1 MKQWRSRVTILAV
14 GMGLFV
20 LPGLSNVPADA
31 KPSKDA
37 IQAGMTIPDVKFS
50 KPASTKD
57 QQILGLEKKE
67 PFTLSQLPSKF
78 VLIEVMS
85 ST

>member
-1 MKQWRSRVTILAV
+1 MKQWISRLTILAV
-14 GMGLFV
+14 GICLFV

-57 QQILGLEKKE
+57 QQSLGLEKNE

-78 VLIEVMS
+78 VLIEVLS

>member
-1 MKQWRSRVTILAV
+1 MKQWRSRVPILGV
-14 GMGLFV
+14 VICLFV
-20 LPGLSNVPADA
+20 LTGLSLPADA

-37 IQAGMTIPDVKFS
+37 IQAGMTIPNVKFS
-50 KPASTKD
+50 MPASSKD
-57 QQILGLEKKE
+57 QKSLGLEKKV

>member
-14 GMGLFV
+14 GICIFV

-37 IQAGMTIPDVKFS
+37 IQAGMTFPDVKFS

-57 QQILGLEKKE
+57 QQSLGLEKNE
-67 PFTLSQLPSKF
+67 SFTLSQLPSKF